1 MSGSKNG
8 ADHMSRIGN
17 GISRRGI
24 LQLGL
29 GAAGLYAMRDLAMVS
44 SYAAQGGGG
53 YRALVCVFLYGGN
66 DSFNMLVPTS
76 TARYAEYLAA
86 RQNLAVPVEDLLPIM
101 PTTNDGIAYGIH
113 PSCPELRTLFDAG
126 NLAIVRNV
134 GTLVAPLTKAQYQ
147 AGGAAVP
154 PQLFSHSDQQFQWQ
168 TGVSGSVENVGWG
181 GRVADVAGSLNVGSQ
196 VAMNLSLSGSNTFQ
210 VGHDTLPYNLGT
222 NGAIKLSGL
231 FQNWNQD
238 RTAAFETL
246 LDAPH
251 SNRLVRQFAGIQR
264 QAIDVQ
270 GVVTSALASAQPLAT
285 VFPDTG
291 LGRQLRMVARMIAI
305 RSTLSTSRQVF
316 FVSRGGFDT
325 HDDQEQDQPGL
336 YADISRCLAAFQAAM
351 VELGVADSVTAF
363 TGSDFGRT
371 LTSNGDGS
379 DHGWGSHHLVLG
391 GGVRGG
397 DLYGTMPSFQMGGPD
412 DVGGGRLL
420 PTTSVDQYSA
430 TLARWYGLT
439 EPQIASV
446 FPNVGNFATSD
457 LGLML

>member
-1 MSGSKNG
+1 MGD
-8 ADHMSRIGN
+8 AHV
-17 GISRRGI
+17 SRRGL
-24 LQLGL
+24 LQLGV

-44 SYAAQGGGG
+44 SYAAQGSGG

-76 TARYAEYLAA
+76 NARYAEYLAA
-86 RQNLAVPVEDLLPIM
+86 RQNLAVPAEDLLPIT
-101 PTTNDGIAYGIH
+101 PTTDDGITYGLH
-113 PSCPELRTLFDAG
+113 PSCTGLRSLFDAG
-126 NLAIVRNV
+126 SLAIVRNV
-134 GTLVAPLTKAQYQ
+134 GTLIAPLTKAQYQ
-147 AGGAAVP
+147 AGNVAVP

-181 GRVADVAGSLNVGSQ
+181 GRVADVAAHLNVGSQ
-196 VAMNLSLSGSNTFQ
+196 LAMNLSLSGANTFQ
-210 VGHDTLPYNLGT
+210 VGQGTLPYNLGV
-222 NGAIKLSGL
+222 NGAIQLSGL

-246 LDAPH
+246 LAAPQT
-251 SNRLVRQFAGIQR
+251 NRLVRQFASIQQ

-270 GVVTSALASAQPLAT
+270 GVVTTALGTAPTLAT
-285 VFPDTG
+285 VFPNTG
-291 LGRQLRMVARMIAI
+291 LGRQLRMVARMISI
-305 RSTLSTSRQVF
+305 RASVGASRQVF

-325 HDDQEQDQPGL
+325 HDDQEQDQPAL
-336 YADISRCLAAFQAAM
+336 YSDISQCLAAFQAAM
-351 VELGVADSVTAF
+351 VELGISDSVTAF

-397 DLYGTMPSFQMGGPD
+397 DLYGTMPSFQMGGVD
-412 DVGGGRLL
+412 EVGGGRIL

-439 EPQIASV
+439 EPQIAEV
-446 FPNVGNFATSD
+446 FPNVGNFASSD

>member
-1 MSGSKNG
+1 MSGSKRGTCSMGDSHNV
-8 ADHMSRIGN
+8 
-17 GISRRGI
+17 SRRG
-24 LQLGL
+24 LLKVGA

-44 SYAAQGGGG
+44 SFGAQGAGG

-76 TARYAEYLAA
+76 NARYAEYLAA
-86 RQNLAVPVEDLLPIM
+86 RQNLAVPAEDLLPIT
-101 PTTNDGIAYGIH
+101 PTTNDGITYGIH
-113 PSCPELRTLFDAG
+113 PSCTELRSLFDAG
-126 NLAIVRNV
+126 SLAIVRNV
-134 GTLVAPLTKAQYQ
+134 GTLIGPLTKAQYQ
-147 AGGAAVP
+147 AGVAAVP

-168 TGVSGSVENVGWG
+168 TGVSGSAENVGWG

-196 VAMNLSLSGSNTFQ
+196 LAMNLSLSGANTFQ
-210 VGHDTLPYNLGT
+210 VGHDTLPYNLGV
-222 NGAIKLSGL
+222 NGAIQLSGL

-238 RTAAFETL
+238 RTAAFEAL
-246 LDAPH
+246 LAAPQ
-251 SNRLVRQFAGIQR
+251 SNRLVRQFAGIQQ

-270 GVVTSALASAQPLAT
+270 GVVTSALSSAPTLTT
-285 VFPDTG
+285 VFPNTG
-291 LGRQLRMVARMIAI
+291 LGRQLRMVARMISI
-305 RSTLSTSRQVF
+305 RSSVSASRQVF

-336 YADISRCLAAFQAAM
+336 YSDISQCLAAFQAAM
-351 VELGVADSVTAF
+351 VELGISDSVTAF

-397 DLYGTMPSFQMGGPD
+397 DLYGTMPSFQMGGVD
-412 DVGGGRLL
+412 DVGGGRIL

-439 EPQIASV
+439 EPQIAQV
-446 FPNVGNFATSD
+446 FPNVANFASSD